1 MKFNHNKLTNE
12 LKAIPE
18 IAFAYVFGSSQNGI
32 VKEESDIDIAVYL
45 LEKVGSDKA
54 DLRLKILRA
63 VEIAVPGFDNFDL
76 VVLNNASSILSMK
89 ALQGKLLFVKPEH
102 EDLYVG
108 FYSYTCRKYEYDS
121 FWMKKQLEYRGYDVQ
136 WDN

>member
-1 MKFNHNKLTNE
+1 MMFNHNNLAKA
-12 LKAIPE
+12 LKVIPE
-18 IAFAYVFGSSQNGI
+18 IAFAYVFGSSQNGN
-32 VKEESDIDIAVYL
+32 VKEGSDIDIAVYL
-45 LEKVGSDKA
+45 LEMEGSDKTG
-54 DLRLKILRA
+54 LRLKILRA
-63 VEIAVPGFDNFDL
+63 VEIAVPGFDNFDV
-76 VVLNNASSILSMK
+76 VVLNKANSILSMK

-102 EDLYVG
+102 EDLYAG